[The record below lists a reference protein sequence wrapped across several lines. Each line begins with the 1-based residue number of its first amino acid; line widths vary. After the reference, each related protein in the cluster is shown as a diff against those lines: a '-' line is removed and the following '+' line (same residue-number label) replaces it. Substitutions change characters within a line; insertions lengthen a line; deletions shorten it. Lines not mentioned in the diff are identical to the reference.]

1 MKALNKA
8 LMTGILLLAASAA
21 LSGQSAK
28 EFSNTLA
35 LEPGETL
42 SIKTYKGS
50 IHLSSWE
57 KNQVYVTATIEA
69 PEHVSAEY
77 AQATVEATRVEMR
90 RSGSGVHIES
100 DYEDVPSDRSRW
112 FGTSKTLPYVHYQ
125 IRAPRSLRLRL
136 DDYKSDIEVYGLDG
150 DLDINTYKG
159 NLEGRDLA
167 GDIRLETYKGVARIS
182 ALRGGLDVE
191 TYKGNVDLD
200 VDILEADSR
209 FETYKGDITLHLPP
223 SQGASIRADL
233 DKRAAFRSDFSMDRR
248 YRSKNGFEADLNGGG
263 PRILFKSHKGDIRL
277 ER

>member
-1 MKALNKA
+1 MKTLYKALLGGA
-8 LMTGILLLAASAA
+8 LLLTASMS
-21 LSGQSAK
+21 LSAQTSK
-28 EFSNTLA
+28 DFSETLA
-35 LEPGETL
+35 LAPGEHL

-57 KNQVYVTATIEA
+57 RSEVSVTAVIEA
-69 PEHVSAEY
+69 PENVSAEY
-77 AQATVEATRVEMR
+77 GEQIVAATRVEMR
-90 RSGSGVHIES
+90 RSGSGVSIKS
-100 DYEDVPSDRSRW
+100 DYDDVPSDRSRW

-125 IRAPRSLRLRL
+125 IQAPRSLQLKI
-136 DDYKSDIEVYGLDG
+136 DDYKSDIEVYGLEG

-167 GDIRLETYKGVARIS
+167 GDVRLETYKGVARVS

-200 VDILEADSR
+200 VDYLESDSR

-233 DKRAAFRSDFSMDRR
+233 SKRAGFSSSFDLDRR
-248 YRSKNGFEADLNGGG
+248 YQRKNSFDAELNGGG
-263 PRILFKSHKGDIRL
+263 PRILFKSYKGDIRL